1 MRFWFSLSLFVFSLA
16 YFIYGLNTLNFYT
29 SSGRPGPGY
38 FPALVAVGLII
49 STGINVAKDISVI
62 RRFRTSFFS
71 VSALSGASGVSSD
84 LLSDEVSCFEEKT
97 QSHNY
102 PKDVLTIV
110 VLVAVLI
117 MTLTQLGGLLSM
129 VLFMLVLLSIMNRG
143 QWIQNI
149 AYSLLLPLF
158 LYLLFDVWL
167 NASLPIGIFGI

>member
-1 MRFWFSLSLFVFSLA
+1 MRFWFSLSLFVFSVA

-49 STGINVAKDISVI
+49 STGINVAKDILVI
-62 RRFRTSFFS
+62 RQFRTSFFS

-84 LLSDEVSCFEEKT
+84 LLSDEMSSFEEN

-143 QWIQNI
+143 QWIKNI
-149 AYSLLLPLF
+149 AYSLLLPMF